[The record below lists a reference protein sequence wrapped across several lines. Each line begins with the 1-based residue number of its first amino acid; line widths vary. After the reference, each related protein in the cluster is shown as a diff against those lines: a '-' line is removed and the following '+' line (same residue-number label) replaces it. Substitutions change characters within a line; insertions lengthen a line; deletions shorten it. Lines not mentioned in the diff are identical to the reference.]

1 MCFEGIT
8 LVIWSYLFAAVL
20 MNALLVNYPSPVLFF
35 SLAKKKKETMLFHPN
50 LNYNNRSNENERI
63 EMRLDWSHGY
73 DWAICALHQ
82 FGGEFRERIVHTI
95 SGRLRDKVIE
105 RLIDVQD
112 NQSEV
117 GKLVLQIL
125 RGDIEL
131 VIE

>member
-1 MCFEGIT
+1 MDMTG
-8 LVIWSYLFAAVL
+8 LFVHSTSL
-20 MNALLVNYPSPVLFF
+20 EVNLERELF
-35 SLAKKKKETMLFHPN
+35 
-50 LNYNNRSNENERI
+50 
-63 EMRLDWSHGY
+63 
-73 DWAICALHQ
+73 
-82 FGGEFRERIVHTI
+82 HTI